1 MSLVKQPQLQRI
13 VISFKQS
20 RKIYER
26 RMFMEDTIVAIST
39 ANGVGAISIIRLSG
53 PTALDVASSIFK
65 GKDLKKVASHTINHG
80 YIVDKNG
87 SIIDEVLVS
96 VMLAP
101 KTYTTED
108 IVEINTHGGIASTNK
123 VLELCLVNGARLAQ
137 PGEFTKRAFL
147 NGRIDLTE
155 AEAIEDVINS
165 STDKSLRLSMNQLTG
180 SLKNLI
186 TEIRKDIMSLIAN
199 IEVNIDYP
207 EYEDAED
214 ITLQKLKEKLLPIK
228 TKLEELLKNS
238 NDAKIIKNGINICMI
253 GRPNVGK
260 SSLLNAFLEEDKA
273 IVTDIAGTTRDIVE
287 GETII
292 NGIKINFLDTAGIR
306 ETANVVEKIGVDK
319 SKKIINTA
327 DLIILVLN
335 NNEKLTTDDLELLD
349 LVKDKNYIIFINKN
363 DLPAKIDLLA
373 SKYTNVV
380 YGNTLTTAG
389 IKELREMITTLFN
402 LEKISTNDA
411 TYITNARHKALI
423 EVALNY
429 LNSALEN
436 IDNSYSVDMLE
447 IDIRAC
453 WDILGE
459 IIGATYKDELLDEL
473 FSNFCLGK

>member
-1 MSLVKQPQLQRI
+1 
-13 VISFKQS
+13 
-20 RKIYER
+20 
-26 RMFMEDTIVAIST
+26 MEDTIVAILT
-39 ANGVGAISIIRLSG
+39 ASGVGAISIIRLSG
-53 PTALDVASSIFK
+53 PNALEVASSIFK

-80 YIVDKNG
+80 YIIDKNG

-155 AEAIEDVINS
+155 AEAIEDVITS

-180 SLKNLI
+180 ALKNLI

-228 TKLEELLKNS
+228 SKLEELLKNS
-238 NDAKIIKNGINICMI
+238 NDAKIIKDGINICMI

-287 GETII
+287 GQTII

-306 ETANVVEKIGVDK
+306 KTANVVEKIGVDK
-319 SKKIINTA
+319 SKKIINMA

-335 NNEKLTTDDLELLD
+335 NNEKLTPDDLELLE
-349 LVKDKNYIIFINKN
+349 LVKNKNYIIFVNKN
-363 DLPAKIDLLA
+363 DLPANLDLPDK
-373 SKYTNVV
+373 KYANVV
-380 YGNTLTTAG
+380 YGNTLTTTG
-389 IKELREMITTLFN
+389 IKELKEMITTLFN

-453 WDILGE
+453 WDTLGE

>member
-1 MSLVKQPQLQRI
+1 
-13 VISFKQS
+13 
-20 RKIYER
+20 
-26 RMFMEDTIVAIST
+26 MEDTIVAIST
-39 ANGVGAISIIRLSG
+39 ASGVGAISIIRLSG
-53 PTALDVASSIFK
+53 PNALEVASSIFK

-80 YIVDKNG
+80 YIIDKDG
-87 SIIDEVLVS
+87 RIIDEVLVS

-155 AEAIEDVINS
+155 AEAIEDVITS

-228 TKLEELLKNS
+228 SKLEELLKNS
-238 NDAKIIKNGINICMI
+238 NDAKIIKDGINICMI

-306 ETANVVEKIGVDK
+306 KTANVVEKIGVDK

-335 NNEKLTTDDLELLD
+335 NNEKLTPDDLELLD
-349 LVKDKNYIIFINKN
+349 LVENKNYIIFINKN
-363 DLPAKIDLLA
+363 DLPANIDLPDK
-373 SKYTNVV
+373 KYVNVV
-380 YGNTLTTAG
+380 YGNTLTTTG
-389 IKELREMITTLFN
+389 IKELKEMITTLFN

-453 WDILGE
+453 WDTLGE
-459 IIGATYKDELLDEL
+459 IIGETYKDELLDEL

>member
-1 MSLVKQPQLQRI
+1 
-13 VISFKQS
+13 
-20 RKIYER
+20 
-26 RMFMEDTIVAIST
+26 MEDTIVAIST
-39 ANGVGAISIIRLSG
+39 ACGVGAISIIRLSG
-53 PTALDVASSIFK
+53 SKALEVASKIFK

-80 YIVDKNG
+80 YIIDKNRN
-87 SIIDEVLVS
+87 IIDEVLVS

-101 KTYTTED
+101 KTYTMED

-165 STDKSLRLSMNQLTG
+165 STDKSLILSMNQLTG

-186 TEIRKDIMSLIAN
+186 TETRKDIMGLIAN

-214 ITLQKLKEKLLPIK
+214 ITLKRLKEKLLPIK
-228 TKLEELLKNS
+228 SKLEELLKNS
-238 NDAKIIKNGINICMI
+238 NDAKIIKDGINICMI

-287 GETII
+287 GETIL

-335 NNEKLTTDDLELLD
+335 NNEKLTPDDLELLD
-349 LVKDKNYIIFINKN
+349 LVKDKNYIIFVNKN
-363 DLPAKIDLLA
+363 DLPTNIDLPIG
-373 SKYTNVV
+373 KYTNVV

-389 IKELREMITTLFN
+389 IKELKEMITTIFN
-402 LEKISTNDA
+402 LEKINTNDP

-429 LNSALEN
+429 LNSALKN
-436 IDNSYSVDMLE
+436 IDNGYSVDMLE

-453 WDILGE
+453 WDTLGE

>member
-1 MSLVKQPQLQRI
+1 
-13 VISFKQS
+13 
-20 RKIYER
+20 
-26 RMFMEDTIVAIST
+26 MEDTIVAIST
-39 ANGVGAISIIRLSG
+39 ASGVGAISIIRLSG
-53 PTALDVASSIFK
+53 PNALEVASSIFK

-80 YIVDKNG
+80 YIIDKNG

-155 AEAIEDVINS
+155 AEAIEDVITS

-186 TEIRKDIMSLIAN
+186 MEIRKDIMSLIAN

-228 TKLEELLKNS
+228 SKLEELLKNS
-238 NDAKIIKNGINICMI
+238 NDAKIIKDGINICMI

-306 ETANVVEKIGVDK
+306 KTANVVEKIGVDK
-319 SKKIINTA
+319 SKKIINMA

-335 NNEKLTTDDLELLD
+335 NNEKLTPDDLELLE
-349 LVKDKNYIIFINKN
+349 LVKNKNYIIFINKN
-363 DLPAKIDLLA
+363 DLPANIDLPDK
-373 SKYTNVV
+373 KYANVV
-380 YGNTLTTAG
+380 YGNTLTTTG
-389 IKELREMITTLFN
+389 IKELKEMITTLFN

-453 WDILGE
+453 WDTLGE

>member
-1 MSLVKQPQLQRI
+1 
-13 VISFKQS
+13 
-20 RKIYER
+20 
-26 RMFMEDTIVAIST
+26 MEDTIVAIST
-39 ANGVGAISIIRLSG
+39 ASGVGAISIIRLSG
-53 PTALDVASSIFK
+53 PNALEVASSIFK

-80 YIVDKNG
+80 YIIDKNG

-155 AEAIEDVINS
+155 AEAIEDVITS

-228 TKLEELLKNS
+228 SKLEELLKNS
-238 NDAKIIKNGINICMI
+238 NDAKIIKDGINICMI

-306 ETANVVEKIGVDK
+306 KTANVVEKIGVDK
-319 SKKIINTA
+319 SKKIINMA

-335 NNEKLTTDDLELLD
+335 NNEKLTPDDLELLD
-349 LVKDKNYIIFINKN
+349 LVKNKNYIIFVNKN
-363 DLPAKIDLLA
+363 DLPANLDLPDK
-373 SKYTNVV
+373 KYANVV
-380 YGNTLTTAG
+380 YGNTLTTTG
-389 IKELREMITTLFN
+389 IKELKEMITTLFN

-453 WDILGE
+453 WDTLGE

>member
-1 MSLVKQPQLQRI
+1 
-13 VISFKQS
+13 
-20 RKIYER
+20 
-26 RMFMEDTIVAIST
+26 MEDTIVAIST
-39 ANGVGAISIIRLSG
+39 ASGVGAISIIRLSG
-53 PTALDVASSIFK
+53 PNALEVASSIFK

-80 YIVDKNG
+80 YIIDKNG

-108 IVEINTHGGIASTNK
+108 IVEINTHGGIASTNR

-155 AEAIEDVINS
+155 AEAIEDVITS

-186 TEIRKDIMSLIAN
+186 MEIRKDIMSLIAN

-228 TKLEELLKNS
+228 SKLEELLRNS
-238 NDAKIIKNGINICMI
+238 NDAKIIKDGINICMI

-306 ETANVVEKIGVDK
+306 KTANVVEKIGVDK

-335 NNEKLTTDDLELLD
+335 NNEKLTPDDLELLD
-349 LVKDKNYIIFINKN
+349 LIKNKNYIIFINKN
-363 DLPAKIDLLA
+363 DLPANIDLPDK
-373 SKYTNVV
+373 KYINVV
-380 YGNTLTTAG
+380 YGNTLTTTG
-389 IKELREMITTLFN
+389 IKELKEMITTLFN

-453 WDILGE
+453 WDTLGE
-459 IIGATYKDELLDEL
+459 IIGATYNDELLDEL

>member
-1 MSLVKQPQLQRI
+1 
-13 VISFKQS
+13 
-20 RKIYER
+20 
-26 RMFMEDTIVAIST
+26 MEDTIVAIST
-39 ANGVGAISIIRLSG
+39 ASGVGAISIIRLSG
-53 PTALDVASSIFK
+53 SKALDVASKIFK

-80 YIVDKNG
+80 YIIDKNRN
-87 SIIDEVLVS
+87 IIDEVLVS

-101 KTYTTED
+101 KTYTMED

-165 STDKSLRLSMNQLTG
+165 STDKYLILSMNQLTG

-186 TEIRKDIMSLIAN
+186 TETRKDIMGLIAN

-214 ITLQKLKEKLLPIK
+214 ITLKRLKEKLLPIK
-228 TKLEELLKNS
+228 SKLEELLKNS
-238 NDAKIIKNGINICMI
+238 NDAKIIKDGINICMI

-335 NNEKLTTDDLELLD
+335 NNEKLTPDDLDLLD
-349 LVKDKNYIIFINKN
+349 LIKDKNYIIFVNKN
-363 DLPAKIDLLA
+363 DLPANIDLPIG
-373 SKYTNVV
+373 KYTNVV

-389 IKELREMITTLFN
+389 IKELKEMITTIFN
-402 LEKISTNDA
+402 LEKINTNDP

-436 IDNSYSVDMLE
+436 INNGYSVDMLE

-453 WDILGE
+453 WDTLGE

>member
-1 MSLVKQPQLQRI
+1 
-13 VISFKQS
+13 
-20 RKIYER
+20 
-26 RMFMEDTIVAIST
+26 MEDTIVAIST
-39 ANGVGAISIIRLSG
+39 ACGVGAISIIRLSG
-53 PTALDVASSIFK
+53 SKALEVASKIFK

-80 YIVDKNG
+80 YIIDKNRN
-87 SIIDEVLVS
+87 IIDEVLVS

-101 KTYTTED
+101 KTYTMED

-165 STDKSLRLSMNQLTG
+165 STDKSLILSMNQLTG

-186 TEIRKDIMSLIAN
+186 TETRKDIMGLIAN

-214 ITLQKLKEKLLPIK
+214 ITLKRLKEKLLPIK
-228 TKLEELLKNS
+228 SKLEELLKNS
-238 NDAKIIKNGINICMI
+238 NDAKIIKDGINICMI

-260 SSLLNAFLEEDKA
+260 SSLLNTFLEEDKA

-335 NNEKLTTDDLELLD
+335 NNEKLTPDDLELLG
-349 LVKDKNYIIFINKN
+349 LVKDKNYIIFVNKN
-363 DLPAKIDLLA
+363 DLPANIDLPIG
-373 SKYTNVV
+373 KYTNVV

-389 IKELREMITTLFN
+389 IKELKEMITTIFN
-402 LEKISTNDA
+402 LEKINTNDL

-429 LNSALEN
+429 LNSALKN
-436 IDNSYSVDMLE
+436 IDNGYSVDMLE

-453 WDILGE
+453 WDTLGE

>member
-1 MSLVKQPQLQRI
+1 
-13 VISFKQS
+13 
-20 RKIYER
+20 
-26 RMFMEDTIVAIST
+26 MEDTIVAIST

-436 IDNSYSVDMLE
+436 IDNSYSVDMIEL
-447 IDIRAC
+447 DIRAC

>member
-1 MSLVKQPQLQRI
+1 
-13 VISFKQS
+13 
-20 RKIYER
+20 
-26 RMFMEDTIVAIST
+26 MEDTIVAIST
-39 ANGVGAISIIRLSG
+39 ASGVGAISIIRLSG
-53 PTALDVASSIFK
+53 SKALEVASKIFK

-80 YIVDKNG
+80 YIIDKNRN
-87 SIIDEVLVS
+87 IIDEVLVS

-155 AEAIEDVINS
+155 AEAIEDIINS
-165 STDKSLRLSMNQLTG
+165 STDKSLILSMNQLTG

-186 TEIRKDIMSLIAN
+186 TETRKDIMGLIAN

-214 ITLQKLKEKLLPIK
+214 ITLKRLKEKLLPIK
-228 TKLEELLKNS
+228 SKLEELLKNS
-238 NDAKIIKNGINICMI
+238 NDAKIIKDGINICMI

-260 SSLLNAFLEEDKA
+260 SSLLNTFLEEDKA

-335 NNEKLTTDDLELLD
+335 NNEKLTPDDLELLD
-349 LVKDKNYIIFINKN
+349 LVKDKNYIIFVNKN
-363 DLPAKIDLLA
+363 DLPANIDLPIG
-373 SKYTNVV
+373 KYTNVV

-389 IKELREMITTLFN
+389 IKELKEMITTIFN
-402 LEKISTNDA
+402 LEKINTNDP

-436 IDNSYSVDMLE
+436 IDNGYSVDMLE

-453 WDILGE
+453 WDTLGE

>member
-1 MSLVKQPQLQRI
+1 
-13 VISFKQS
+13 
-20 RKIYER
+20 
-26 RMFMEDTIVAIST
+26 MEDTIVAIST
-39 ANGVGAISIIRLSG
+39 ACGVGAISIIRLSG
-53 PTALDVASSIFK
+53 SKALEVASKIFK

-80 YIVDKNG
+80 YIIDKNRN
-87 SIIDEVLVS
+87 IIDEVLVS

-101 KTYTTED
+101 KTYTMED

-165 STDKSLRLSMNQLTG
+165 STDKSLILSMNQLTG

-186 TEIRKDIMSLIAN
+186 TETRKDIMGLIAN

-214 ITLQKLKEKLLPIK
+214 ITLKRLKEKLLPIK
-228 TKLEELLKNS
+228 SKLEELLKNS
-238 NDAKIIKNGINICMI
+238 NDAKIIKDGINICMI

-260 SSLLNAFLEEDKA
+260 SSLLNTFLEEDKA

-306 ETANVVEKIGVDK
+306 KTANVVEKIGVDK

-335 NNEKLTTDDLELLD
+335 NNEKLTPDDLELLD
-349 LVKDKNYIIFINKN
+349 LVKDKNYIIFVNKN
-363 DLPAKIDLLA
+363 DLPANIDLPIG
-373 SKYTNVV
+373 KYTNVV

-389 IKELREMITTLFN
+389 IKELKEMITTIFN
-402 LEKISTNDA
+402 LEKINTNDP

-436 IDNSYSVDMLE
+436 IDNGYSVDMLE

-453 WDILGE
+453 WDTLGE

>member
-1 MSLVKQPQLQRI
+1 
-13 VISFKQS
+13 
-20 RKIYER
+20 
-26 RMFMEDTIVAIST
+26 MEDTIVAIST
-39 ANGVGAISIIRLSG
+39 ASGVGAISIIRLSG
-53 PTALDVASSIFK
+53 PNALEVASSIFK

-80 YIVDKNG
+80 YIIDKNG

-155 AEAIEDVINS
+155 SEAIEDVITS

-228 TKLEELLKNS
+228 SKLEELLKNS
-238 NDAKIIKNGINICMI
+238 NDAKIIKDGINICMI

-306 ETANVVEKIGVDK
+306 KTANVVEKIGVDK
-319 SKKIINTA
+319 SKKIINMA

-335 NNEKLTTDDLELLD
+335 NNEKLTPDDLELLE
-349 LVKDKNYIIFINKN
+349 LVKNKNYIIFVNKN
-363 DLPAKIDLLA
+363 DLPANIDLPDK
-373 SKYTNVV
+373 KYANVV
-380 YGNTLTTAG
+380 YGNTLTTTG
-389 IKELREMITTLFN
+389 IKELKEMITTLFN

-453 WDILGE
+453 WDTLGE

>member
-1 MSLVKQPQLQRI
+1 
-13 VISFKQS
+13 
-20 RKIYER
+20 
-26 RMFMEDTIVAIST
+26 MEDTIVAIST
-39 ANGVGAISIIRLSG
+39 ASGVGAISIIRLSG
-53 PTALDVASSIFK
+53 PNALEVASSIFK

-80 YIVDKNG
+80 YIIDKNG

-155 AEAIEDVINS
+155 AEAIEDVITS

-228 TKLEELLKNS
+228 SKLEELLKNS
-238 NDAKIIKNGINICMI
+238 NDAKIIKDGINICMI

-287 GETII
+287 GQTII

-306 ETANVVEKIGVDK
+306 KTANVVEKIGVDK
-319 SKKIINTA
+319 SKKIINMA

-335 NNEKLTTDDLELLD
+335 NNEKLTSDDLELLD
-349 LVKDKNYIIFINKN
+349 LVKNKNYIIFVNKN
-363 DLPAKIDLLA
+363 DLPANLDLPDK
-373 SKYTNVV
+373 KYANVV
-380 YGNTLTTAG
+380 YGNTLTTTG
-389 IKELREMITTLFN
+389 IKELKEMITTLFN

-453 WDILGE
+453 WDTLGE

>member
-1 MSLVKQPQLQRI
+1 
-13 VISFKQS
+13 
-20 RKIYER
+20 
-26 RMFMEDTIVAIST
+26 MEDTIVAIST
-39 ANGVGAISIIRLSG
+39 ASGVGAISIIRLSG
-53 PTALDVASSIFK
+53 SKALEVASKIFK

-80 YIVDKNG
+80 YIIDKNRN
-87 SIIDEVLVS
+87 IIDEVLVS

-101 KTYTTED
+101 KTYTMED

-165 STDKSLRLSMNQLTG
+165 STDKSLILSMNQLTG

-186 TEIRKDIMSLIAN
+186 TETRKDIMGLIAN

-214 ITLQKLKEKLLPIK
+214 ITLKILKEKLLPIK
-228 TKLEELLKNS
+228 SKLEELLKDS
-238 NDAKIIKNGINICMI
+238 NDAKIIKDGINICMI

-260 SSLLNAFLEEDKA
+260 SSLLNTFLEEDKA

-335 NNEKLTTDDLELLD
+335 NNEKLTPDDLELLD
-349 LVKDKNYIIFINKN
+349 LVKDKNYIIFVNKN
-363 DLPAKIDLLA
+363 DLPANIDLPIG
-373 SKYTNVV
+373 KYTNVV

-389 IKELREMITTLFN
+389 IKELKEMITTIFN
-402 LEKISTNDA
+402 LEKINTNDP

-436 IDNSYSVDMLE
+436 IDNGYSVDMLE

-453 WDILGE
+453 WDTLGE

>member
-1 MSLVKQPQLQRI
+1 
-13 VISFKQS
+13 
-20 RKIYER
+20 
-26 RMFMEDTIVAIST
+26 MEDTIVAIST

-155 AEAIEDVINS
+155 SEAIEDVITS

-228 TKLEELLKNS
+228 SKLEELLKNS
-238 NDAKIIKNGINICMI
+238 NDAKIIKDGINICMI

-306 ETANVVEKIGVDK
+306 KTANVVEKIGVDK
-319 SKKIINTA
+319 SKKIINMA

-335 NNEKLTTDDLELLD
+335 NNEKLTPDDLELLE
-349 LVKDKNYIIFINKN
+349 LVKNKNYIIFVNKN
-363 DLPAKIDLLA
+363 DLPANIDLPDK
-373 SKYTNVV
+373 KYANVV
-380 YGNTLTTAG
+380 YGNTLTTTG
-389 IKELREMITTLFN
+389 IKELKEMITTLFN

-453 WDILGE
+453 WDTLGE

>member
-1 MSLVKQPQLQRI
+1 
-13 VISFKQS
+13 
-20 RKIYER
+20 
-26 RMFMEDTIVAIST
+26 MEDTIVAIST
-39 ANGVGAISIIRLSG
+39 ASGVGAISIIRLSG
-53 PTALDVASSIFK
+53 SKALEVASKIFK
-65 GKDLKKVASHTINHG
+65 GKDLKKVDSHTINHG
-80 YIVDKNG
+80 YIIDKNRN
-87 SIIDEVLVS
+87 IIDEVLVS

-101 KTYTTED
+101 KTYTMED

-165 STDKSLRLSMNQLTG
+165 STDKSLILSMNQLTG

-186 TEIRKDIMSLIAN
+186 TETRKDIMGLIAN

-214 ITLQKLKEKLLPIK
+214 ITLKRLLPIK
-228 TKLEELLKNS
+228 SKLEELLKNS
-238 NDAKIIKNGINICMI
+238 NDAKIIKDGINICMI

-260 SSLLNAFLEEDKA
+260 SSLLNTFLEEDKA

-335 NNEKLTTDDLELLD
+335 NNEKLTPDDLDLLD
-349 LVKDKNYIIFINKN
+349 LIKDKNYIIFVNKN
-363 DLPAKIDLLA
+363 DLPANIDLPIG
-373 SKYTNVV
+373 KYTNVV

-389 IKELREMITTLFN
+389 IKELKEMITTIFN
-402 LEKISTNDA
+402 LEKINTNDP

-436 IDNSYSVDMLE
+436 IDNGYSVDMLE

-453 WDILGE
+453 WDTLGE

>member
-1 MSLVKQPQLQRI
+1 
-13 VISFKQS
+13 
-20 RKIYER
+20 
-26 RMFMEDTIVAIST
+26 MEDTIVAIST
-39 ANGVGAISIIRLSG
+39 ACGVGAISIIRLSG
-53 PTALDVASSIFK
+53 SKALEVASKIFK

-80 YIVDKNG
+80 YIIDKNRN
-87 SIIDEVLVS
+87 IIDEVLVS

-101 KTYTTED
+101 KTYTMED

-165 STDKSLRLSMNQLTG
+165 STDKSLILSMNQLTG

-186 TEIRKDIMSLIAN
+186 TETRKDIMGLIAN

-214 ITLQKLKEKLLPIK
+214 ITLKRLKKKLLPIK
-228 TKLEELLKNS
+228 SKLEELLKNS
-238 NDAKIIKNGINICMI
+238 NDAKIIKDGINICMI

-335 NNEKLTTDDLELLD
+335 NNEKLTPDDLELLD
-349 LVKDKNYIIFINKN
+349 LIKDKNYIIFVNKN
-363 DLPAKIDLLA
+363 DLPANIDLPIG
-373 SKYTNVV
+373 KYTNVV

-389 IKELREMITTLFN
+389 IKELKEMITTIFN
-402 LEKISTNDA
+402 LEKINTNDP

-436 IDNSYSVDMLE
+436 IDNGYSVDMLE

-453 WDILGE
+453 WDTLGE

>member
-1 MSLVKQPQLQRI
+1 
-13 VISFKQS
+13 
-20 RKIYER
+20 
-26 RMFMEDTIVAIST
+26 MEDTIVAIST
-39 ANGVGAISIIRLSG
+39 ASGVGAISIIRLSG
-53 PTALDVASSIFK
+53 SKALEVASKIFK

-80 YIVDKNG
+80 YIIDKNRN
-87 SIIDEVLVS
+87 IIDEVLVS

-165 STDKSLRLSMNQLTG
+165 STDKSLILSMNQLTG

-186 TEIRKDIMSLIAN
+186 TETRKDIMGLIAN

-214 ITLQKLKEKLLPIK
+214 ITLKRLKEKLLPIK
-228 TKLEELLKNS
+228 SKLEELLKNS
-238 NDAKIIKNGINICMI
+238 NDAKIIKDGINICMI

-260 SSLLNAFLEEDKA
+260 SSLLNTFLEEDKA

-335 NNEKLTTDDLELLD
+335 NNEKLTPDDLELLD
-349 LVKDKNYIIFINKN
+349 LVKDKNHIIFVNKN
-363 DLPAKIDLLA
+363 DLPANIDLPIG
-373 SKYTNVV
+373 KYTNVV

-389 IKELREMITTLFN
+389 IKELKEMITTIFN
-402 LEKISTNDA
+402 LEKINTNDP

-436 IDNSYSVDMLE
+436 IDNGYSVDMLE

-453 WDILGE
+453 WDTLGE

>member
-1 MSLVKQPQLQRI
+1 
-13 VISFKQS
+13 
-20 RKIYER
+20 
-26 RMFMEDTIVAIST
+26 MEDTIVAIST
-39 ANGVGAISIIRLSG
+39 ASGVGAISIIRLSG
-53 PTALDVASSIFK
+53 PTALEIASSIFK

-87 SIIDEVLVS
+87 TIIDEVLVS

-228 TKLEELLKNS
+228 NKLEELLKNS

-335 NNEKLTTDDLELLD
+335 NNEKLTPDDLELLD
-349 LVKDKNYIIFINKN
+349 LVKDKNYIIFVNKN
-363 DLPAKIDLLA
+363 DLLANIDLPVE
-373 SKYTNVV
+373 KYTNVV
-380 YGNTLTTAG
+380 YGNTLTTTG
-389 IKELREMITTLFN
+389 IKELKEMITTLFN

-423 EVALNY
+423 EIALNY

-453 WDILGE
+453 WDTLGE

>member
-1 MSLVKQPQLQRI
+1 
-13 VISFKQS
+13 
-20 RKIYER
+20 
-26 RMFMEDTIVAIST
+26 MEDTIVAIST
-39 ANGVGAISIIRLSG
+39 ASGVGAISIIRLSG
-53 PTALDVASSIFK
+53 SKALDVASKIFK

-80 YIVDKNG
+80 YIIDKNRN
-87 SIIDEVLVS
+87 IIDEVLVS

-101 KTYTTED
+101 KTYTMED

-137 PGEFTKRAFL
+137 PGEFTKKAFL

-165 STDKSLRLSMNQLTG
+165 STDKSLILSMNQLTG

-186 TEIRKDIMSLIAN
+186 TETRKDIMGLIAN

-214 ITLQKLKEKLLPIK
+214 ITLKRLKEKLLPIK
-228 TKLEELLKNS
+228 SKLEELLKNS
-238 NDAKIIKNGINICMI
+238 NDAKIIKDGINICMI

-335 NNEKLTTDDLELLD
+335 NNEKLTPDDLELLD
-349 LVKDKNYIIFINKN
+349 LIKDKNYIIFVNKN
-363 DLPAKIDLLA
+363 DLPANIDLPIG
-373 SKYTNVV
+373 KYTNVV

-389 IKELREMITTLFN
+389 IKELKEMITTIFN
-402 LEKISTNDA
+402 LEKINTNDP

-436 IDNSYSVDMLE
+436 IDNGYSVDMLE

-453 WDILGE
+453 WDTLGE

>member
-1 MSLVKQPQLQRI
+1 
-13 VISFKQS
+13 
-20 RKIYER
+20 
-26 RMFMEDTIVAIST
+26 MEDTIVAIST
-39 ANGVGAISIIRLSG
+39 ASGVGAISIIRLSG
-53 PTALDVASSIFK
+53 SKALEVASKIFK

-80 YIVDKNG
+80 YIIDKNRN
-87 SIIDEVLVS
+87 IIDEVLVS

-165 STDKSLRLSMNQLTG
+165 STDKSLRLSMSQLTG

-186 TEIRKDIMSLIAN
+186 TETRKDIMGLIAN

-214 ITLQKLKEKLLPIK
+214 ITLKKLKEKLLPIK
-228 TKLEELLKNS
+228 SKLEELLKNS

-260 SSLLNAFLEEDKA
+260 SSLLNTFLEEDKA

-292 NGIKINFLDTAGIR
+292 NGIKINFLDTAGFR

-335 NNEKLTTDDLELLD
+335 NNEKLTPDDLELLD
-349 LVKDKNYIIFINKN
+349 LVKDKNYIIFVNKN
-363 DLPAKIDLLA
+363 DLPANIDLPVG
-373 SKYTNVV
+373 KYTNVV

-389 IKELREMITTLFN
+389 IKELKEMITTLFN
-402 LEKISTNDA
+402 LEKINTNNP

-436 IDNSYSVDMLE
+436 IDNGYSVDMLE

-453 WDILGE
+453 WDTLGE

>member
-1 MSLVKQPQLQRI
+1 
-13 VISFKQS
+13 
-20 RKIYER
+20 
-26 RMFMEDTIVAIST
+26 MEDTIVAIST
-39 ANGVGAISIIRLSG
+39 ASGVGAISIIRLSG
-53 PTALDVASSIFK
+53 SKALDVASKIFK

-80 YIVDKNG
+80 YIIDKNRN
-87 SIIDEVLVS
+87 IIDEVLVS

-101 KTYTTED
+101 KTYTMED

-165 STDKSLRLSMNQLTG
+165 STDKSLILSMNQLTG

-186 TEIRKDIMSLIAN
+186 TETRKDIMGLIAN

-214 ITLQKLKEKLLPIK
+214 ITLKRLKEKLLPIK
-228 TKLEELLKNS
+228 SKLEELLKNS
-238 NDAKIIKNGINICMI
+238 NDAKIIKDGINICMI
-253 GRPNVGK
+253 GRQNVGK

-335 NNEKLTTDDLELLD
+335 NNEKLTPDDLELLD
-349 LVKDKNYIIFINKN
+349 LVKDKNYIIFVNKN
-363 DLPAKIDLLA
+363 DLPANIDLPIG
-373 SKYTNVV
+373 KYTNVV

-389 IKELREMITTLFN
+389 IKELKEMITTIFN
-402 LEKISTNDA
+402 LEKINTNDP

-436 IDNSYSVDMLE
+436 IDNGYSVDMLE

-453 WDILGE
+453 WDTLGE

>member
-1 MSLVKQPQLQRI
+1 
-13 VISFKQS
+13 
-20 RKIYER
+20 
-26 RMFMEDTIVAIST
+26 MEDTIVAIST
-39 ANGVGAISIIRLSG
+39 ASGVGAISIIRLSG
-53 PTALDVASSIFK
+53 SKALEVASKIFK

-80 YIVDKNG
+80 YIIDKNRN
-87 SIIDEVLVS
+87 IIDEVLVS

-101 KTYTTED
+101 KTYTMED

-165 STDKSLRLSMNQLTG
+165 STDKSLILSMNQLTG

-186 TEIRKDIMSLIAN
+186 TETRKDIMGLIAN

-214 ITLQKLKEKLLPIK
+214 ITLKRLKEKLLPIK
-228 TKLEELLKNS
+228 SKLEELLKNS
-238 NDAKIIKNGINICMI
+238 NDAKIIKDGINICMI

-260 SSLLNAFLEEDKA
+260 SSLLNTFLEEDKA

-335 NNEKLTTDDLELLD
+335 NNEKLTPDDLELLD
-349 LVKDKNYIIFINKN
+349 LVKDKNYIIFVNKN
-363 DLPAKIDLLA
+363 DLPANIDLPIG
-373 SKYTNVV
+373 KYTNVV

-389 IKELREMITTLFN
+389 IKELKEMITTIFN
-402 LEKISTNDA
+402 LEKINTNDP

-436 IDNSYSVDMLE
+436 IDNGYSVDMLE

-453 WDILGE
+453 WDTLGL

>member
-1 MSLVKQPQLQRI
+1 
-13 VISFKQS
+13 
-20 RKIYER
+20 
-26 RMFMEDTIVAIST
+26 MEDTIVAIST
-39 ANGVGAISIIRLSG
+39 ASGVGAISIIRLSG
-53 PTALDVASSIFK
+53 PNALEVASSIFK

-80 YIVDKNG
+80 YIIDKNG

-155 AEAIEDVINS
+155 AEAIEDVITS

-228 TKLEELLKNS
+228 SKLEELLKNS
-238 NDAKIIKNGINICMI
+238 NDAKIIKDGINICMI

-287 GETII
+287 GQTII

-306 ETANVVEKIGVDK
+306 KTANVVEKIGVDK
-319 SKKIINTA
+319 SKKIINMA

-335 NNEKLTTDDLELLD
+335 NNEKLTPDDLELLD
-349 LVKDKNYIIFINKN
+349 LVKNKNYIIFVNKN
-363 DLPAKIDLLA
+363 DLPANLDLPDK
-373 SKYTNVV
+373 KYANVV

-389 IKELREMITTLFN
+389 IKELKEMITTLFN

-429 LNSALEN
+429 LNSTLEN

-453 WDILGE
+453 WDTLGE

>member
-1 MSLVKQPQLQRI
+1 MNRTSYP
-13 VISFKQS
+13 
-20 RKIYER
+20 
-26 RMFMEDTIVAIST
+26 
-39 ANGVGAISIIRLSG
+39 
-53 PTALDVASSIFK
+53 SSINSQPVILSCK
-65 GKDLKKVASHTINHG
+65 TSYNLSNHF
-80 YIVDKNG
+80 DKN
-87 SIIDEVLVS
+87 SNIIDEVLVS

-101 KTYTTED
+101 KTYTMED

-165 STDKSLRLSMNQLTG
+165 STDKSLILSMNQLTG

-186 TEIRKDIMSLIAN
+186 TETRKDIMGLIAN

-214 ITLQKLKEKLLPIK
+214 ITLKRLKEKLLPIK
-228 TKLEELLKNS
+228 SKLEELLKNS
-238 NDAKIIKNGINICMI
+238 NDAKIIKDGINICMI

-260 SSLLNAFLEEDKA
+260 SSLLNTFLEEDKA

-335 NNEKLTTDDLELLD
+335 NNEKLTPDDLELLD
-349 LVKDKNYIIFINKN
+349 LVKDKNYIIFVNKN
-363 DLPAKIDLLA
+363 DLPANIDLPIG
-373 SKYTNVV
+373 KYTNVV

-389 IKELREMITTLFN
+389 IKELKEMITTIFN
-402 LEKISTNDA
+402 LEKINTNDP

-423 EVALNY
+423 EIALNY

-436 IDNSYSVDMLE
+436 IDNGYSVDMLE

-453 WDILGE
+453 WDTLGE

>member
-1 MSLVKQPQLQRI
+1 
-13 VISFKQS
+13 
-20 RKIYER
+20 
-26 RMFMEDTIVAIST
+26 MEDTIVAIST
-39 ANGVGAISIIRLSG
+39 ASGVGAISIIRLSG
-53 PTALDVASSIFK
+53 SKALDVASKIFK

-80 YIVDKNG
+80 YIIDKNRN
-87 SIIDEVLVS
+87 IIDEVLVS

-101 KTYTTED
+101 KTYTMED

-165 STDKSLRLSMNQLTG
+165 STDKSLILSMNQLTG

-186 TEIRKDIMSLIAN
+186 TETRKDIMGLIAN

-214 ITLQKLKEKLLPIK
+214 ITLKRLKKKLLPIK
-228 TKLEELLKNS
+228 SKLEELLKNS
-238 NDAKIIKNGINICMI
+238 NDAKIIKDGINICMI

-335 NNEKLTTDDLELLD
+335 NNEKLTPDDLDLLD
-349 LVKDKNYIIFINKN
+349 LIKDKNYIIFVNKN
-363 DLPAKIDLLA
+363 DLPANIDLPIG
-373 SKYTNVV
+373 KYTNVV

-389 IKELREMITTLFN
+389 IKELKEMITTIFN
-402 LEKISTNDA
+402 LEKINTNDP

-436 IDNSYSVDMLE
+436 INNGYSVDMLE

-453 WDILGE
+453 WDTLGE

>member
-1 MSLVKQPQLQRI
+1 
-13 VISFKQS
+13 
-20 RKIYER
+20 
-26 RMFMEDTIVAIST
+26 MEDTIVAIST
-39 ANGVGAISIIRLSG
+39 ASGVGAISIIRLSG
-53 PTALDVASSIFK
+53 SKALEVASKIFK
-65 GKDLKKVASHTINHG
+65 GKDLKKVDSHTINHG
-80 YIVDKNG
+80 YIIDKNRN
-87 SIIDEVLVS
+87 IIDEVLVS

-101 KTYTTED
+101 KTYTMED

-165 STDKSLRLSMNQLTG
+165 STDKSLILSMNQLTG

-186 TEIRKDIMSLIAN
+186 TETRKDIMGLIAN

-214 ITLQKLKEKLLPIK
+214 ITLKRLKEKLLPIK
-228 TKLEELLKNS
+228 SKLEELLKNS
-238 NDAKIIKNGINICMI
+238 NDAKIIKDGINICMI

-260 SSLLNAFLEEDKA
+260 SSLLNTFLEEDKA

-335 NNEKLTTDDLELLD
+335 NNEKLTPDDLDLLD
-349 LVKDKNYIIFINKN
+349 LIKDKNYIIFVNKN
-363 DLPAKIDLLA
+363 DLPANIDLP
-373 SKYTNVV
+373 
-380 YGNTLTTAG
+380 
-389 IKELREMITTLFN
+389 I
-402 LEKISTNDA
+402 
-411 TYITNARHKALI
+411 
-423 EVALNY
+423 
-429 LNSALEN
+429 
-436 IDNSYSVDMLE
+436 
-447 IDIRAC
+447 
-453 WDILGE
+453 
-459 IIGATYKDELLDEL
+459 
-473 FSNFCLGK
+473 

>member
-1 MSLVKQPQLQRI
+1 
-13 VISFKQS
+13 
-20 RKIYER
+20 
-26 RMFMEDTIVAIST
+26 MEDTIVAIST
-39 ANGVGAISIIRLSG
+39 ASGVGAISIIRLSG
-53 PTALDVASSIFK
+53 PNALEVASSIFK

-80 YIVDKNG
+80 YIIDKNG

-155 AEAIEDVINS
+155 AEAIEDVITS

-228 TKLEELLKNS
+228 SKLEELLKNS
-238 NDAKIIKNGINICMI
+238 NDAKIIKDGINICMI

-287 GETII
+287 GQTII

-306 ETANVVEKIGVDK
+306 KTANVVEKIGVDK
-319 SKKIINTA
+319 SKKIINMA

-335 NNEKLTTDDLELLD
+335 NNEKLTPDDLELLE
-349 LVKDKNYIIFINKN
+349 LVKNKNYIIFVNKN
-363 DLPAKIDLLA
+363 DLPANLDLPDK
-373 SKYTNVV
+373 KYANVV
-380 YGNTLTTAG
+380 YGNTLTTTG
-389 IKELREMITTLFN
+389 IKELKEMITTLFN

-453 WDILGE
+453 WDTLGE

>member
-1 MSLVKQPQLQRI
+1 
-13 VISFKQS
+13 
-20 RKIYER
+20 
-26 RMFMEDTIVAIST
+26 MEDTIVAIST
-39 ANGVGAISIIRLSG
+39 ASGVGAISIIRLSG
-53 PTALDVASSIFK
+53 SKALEVASKIFK

-80 YIVDKNG
+80 YIIDKNRN
-87 SIIDEVLVS
+87 IIDEVLVS

-101 KTYTTED
+101 KTYTMED

-155 AEAIEDVINS
+155 AEAIEDVIHS
-165 STDKSLRLSMNQLTG
+165 STAKSLILSMNQLTG

-186 TEIRKDIMSLIAN
+186 TETRKDIMGLIAN

-207 EYEDAED
+207 EYDDVEIMTNNVLVPKIQNLKTRIEK
-214 ITLQKLKEKLLPIK
+214 ILKES
-228 TKLEELLKNS
+228 ENG
-238 NDAKIIKNGINICMI
+238 KIIKEGIKTSII

-260 SSLLNAFLEEDKA
+260 SSLLNNLLEEDKA

-335 NNEKLTTDDLELLD
+335 NNEKLTPDDLELLD
-349 LVKDKNYIIFINKN
+349 LVKDKNYIIFVNKN
-363 DLPAKIDLLA
+363 DLPANIDLPIG
-373 SKYTNVV
+373 KYTNVV

-389 IKELREMITTLFN
+389 IKELKEMITTIFN
-402 LEKISTNDA
+402 LEKINTNDP

-436 IDNSYSVDMLE
+436 IDNGYSVDMLE

-453 WDILGE
+453 WDTLGE

>member
-1 MSLVKQPQLQRI
+1 
-13 VISFKQS
+13 
-20 RKIYER
+20 
-26 RMFMEDTIVAIST
+26 MEDTIVAIST
-39 ANGVGAISIIRLSG
+39 ASVVGAISIIRLSG
-53 PTALDVASSIFK
+53 SKALEVASKIFK

-80 YIVDKNG
+80 YIIDKNRN
-87 SIIDEVLVS
+87 IIDEVLVS

-101 KTYTTED
+101 KTYTMED

-165 STDKSLRLSMNQLTG
+165 STDKSLILSMNQLTG

-186 TEIRKDIMSLIAN
+186 TETRKDIMGLIAN

-214 ITLQKLKEKLLPIK
+214 ITLKRLKEKLLPIK
-228 TKLEELLKNS
+228 SKLEELLKNS
-238 NDAKIIKNGINICMI
+238 NDAKIIKDGINICMI

-335 NNEKLTTDDLELLD
+335 NNEKLTPDDLELLD
-349 LVKDKNYIIFINKN
+349 LIKDKNYIIFVNKN
-363 DLPAKIDLLA
+363 DLPANIDLPIG
-373 SKYTNVV
+373 KYTNVV

-389 IKELREMITTLFN
+389 IKELKEMITTIFN
-402 LEKISTNDA
+402 LEKINTNDP

-436 IDNSYSVDMLE
+436 IDNGYSVDMLE

-453 WDILGE
+453 WDTLGE

>member
-1 MSLVKQPQLQRI
+1 
-13 VISFKQS
+13 
-20 RKIYER
+20 
-26 RMFMEDTIVAIST
+26 MEDTIVAIST
-39 ANGVGAISIIRLSG
+39 ACGVGAISIIRLSG
-53 PTALDVASSIFK
+53 SKALEVASKIFK

-80 YIVDKNG
+80 YIIDKNG
-87 SIIDEVLVS
+87 NIIDEVLVS

-101 KTYTTED
+101 KTYTMED

-165 STDKSLRLSMNQLTG
+165 STDKSLILSMNQLTG

-186 TEIRKDIMSLIAN
+186 TETRKDIMGLIAN

-214 ITLQKLKEKLLPIK
+214 ITLKRLKEKLLPIK
-228 TKLEELLKNS
+228 SKLEELLKNS
-238 NDAKIIKNGINICMI
+238 NDAKIIKDGINICMI

-260 SSLLNAFLEEDKA
+260 SSLLNTFLEEDKA

-306 ETANVVEKIGVDK
+306 ETTNVVEKIGVDK

-335 NNEKLTTDDLELLD
+335 NNEKLTPDDLELLD
-349 LVKDKNYIIFINKN
+349 LVKDKNYIIFVNKN
-363 DLPAKIDLLA
+363 DLPANIDLPIG
-373 SKYTNVV
+373 KYTNVV

-389 IKELREMITTLFN
+389 IKELKEMITTIFN
-402 LEKISTNDA
+402 LEKINTNDL

-429 LNSALEN
+429 LNSALKN
-436 IDNSYSVDMLE
+436 IDNGYSVDMLE

-453 WDILGE
+453 WDTLGE

>member
-1 MSLVKQPQLQRI
+1 
-13 VISFKQS
+13 
-20 RKIYER
+20 
-26 RMFMEDTIVAIST
+26 MEDTIVAIST
-39 ANGVGAISIIRLSG
+39 ACGVGAISIIRLSG
-53 PTALDVASSIFK
+53 SKALEVASKIFK

-80 YIVDKNG
+80 YIIDKNRN
-87 SIIDEVLVS
+87 IIDEVLVS

-101 KTYTTED
+101 KTYTMED

-165 STDKSLRLSMNQLTG
+165 STDKSLILSMNQLTG

-186 TEIRKDIMSLIAN
+186 TETRKDIMGLIAN

-214 ITLQKLKEKLLPIK
+214 ITLKRLKEKLLPIK
-228 TKLEELLKNS
+228 SKLEELLKNS
-238 NDAKIIKNGINICMI
+238 NDAKIIKDGINICMI

-260 SSLLNAFLEEDKA
+260 SSLLNTFLEEDKA

-335 NNEKLTTDDLELLD
+335 NNEKLTPDDLELLD
-349 LVKDKNYIIFINKN
+349 LVKDKNYIIFVNKN
-363 DLPAKIDLLA
+363 DLPANIDLPIG
-373 SKYTNVV
+373 KYTNVV

-389 IKELREMITTLFN
+389 IKELKEMITTIFN
-402 LEKISTNDA
+402 LEKINTNDP

-436 IDNSYSVDMLE
+436 IDNGYSVDMLE

-453 WDILGE
+453 WDTLSE

>member
-1 MSLVKQPQLQRI
+1 
-13 VISFKQS
+13 
-20 RKIYER
+20 
-26 RMFMEDTIVAIST
+26 MEDTIVAIST
-39 ANGVGAISIIRLSG
+39 ASGVGAISIIRLSG
-53 PTALDVASSIFK
+53 PTALEIASSIFK

-80 YIVDKNG
+80 YIVDKTG
-87 SIIDEVLVS
+87 TIIDEVLVS

-228 TKLEELLKNS
+228 NKLEELLKNS

-335 NNEKLTTDDLELLD
+335 NNEKLTPDDLELLD
-349 LVKDKNYIIFINKN
+349 LVKDKNYIIFVNKN
-363 DLPAKIDLLA
+363 DLLANIDLPVE
-373 SKYTNVV
+373 KYNNVV
-380 YGNTLTTAG
+380 YGNTLTTTG
-389 IKELREMITTLFN
+389 IKELKEMITTLFN

-423 EVALNY
+423 EIALNY

-453 WDILGE
+453 WDTLGE

>member
-1 MSLVKQPQLQRI
+1 
-13 VISFKQS
+13 
-20 RKIYER
+20 
-26 RMFMEDTIVAIST
+26 MEDTIVAIST

-65 GKDLKKVASHTINHG
+65 GKDLKKVASNTINHG

-228 TKLEELLKNS
+228 SKLEELLKNS

-335 NNEKLTTDDLELLD
+335 NNEKLTPDDLELLD

-389 IKELREMITTLFN
+389 IKELKEMITTIFN

-453 WDILGE
+453 WDTLGE

>member
-1 MSLVKQPQLQRI
+1 
-13 VISFKQS
+13 
-20 RKIYER
+20 
-26 RMFMEDTIVAIST
+26 MEDTIVAIST
-39 ANGVGAISIIRLSG
+39 ACGVGAISIIRLSG
-53 PTALDVASSIFK
+53 SKALEVASKIFK

-80 YIVDKNG
+80 YIIDKNRN
-87 SIIDEVLVS
+87 IIDEVLVS

-101 KTYTTED
+101 KTYTMED

-165 STDKSLRLSMNQLTG
+165 STDKSLILSMNQLTG

-186 TEIRKDIMSLIAN
+186 TETRKDIMGLIAN

-214 ITLQKLKEKLLPIK
+214 ITLKRLKEKLLPIK
-228 TKLEELLKNS
+228 SKLEELLKKS
-238 NDAKIIKNGINICMI
+238 NDAKIIKDGINICMI

-335 NNEKLTTDDLELLD
+335 NNEKLTPDDLELLD
-349 LVKDKNYIIFINKN
+349 LIKDKNYIIFVNKN
-363 DLPAKIDLLA
+363 DLPANIDLPIG
-373 SKYTNVV
+373 KYTNVV

-389 IKELREMITTLFN
+389 IKELIEMITTIFN
-402 LEKISTNDA
+402 LEKINTNDP

-429 LNSALEN
+429 LNSALKN
-436 IDNSYSVDMLE
+436 IDSGYSVDMLE

-453 WDILGE
+453 WDTLGE